1 MEKYA
6 KVIVRS
12 NTFHTDNLFTYKIP
26 EFLKNQIYVGHRV
39 LVPFGKGNKPT
50 EAFVFK
56 ISDTLEEDIKLKEVV
71 DVLDEEPIFKLEDLE
86 LVNWMKNRYLCT
98 YIDCINLIY
107 PKGYKV
113 NNYKVVSLSDEV
125 LNLNENEFTD
135 LLSSLDDIQKDIISK
150 INISKGKLV
159 GGTDLLTDNRY
170 CIDITNLKK
179 PFTLEIPSISIV
191 IPGGI
196 NSSDIVELPIPTNQ
210 GKIDINK
217 NIMINNEDEMFMKA
231 NPHVNIVSIQREGEY
246 YTKDGNRTITFK
258 LPKQN
263 DDKLFIK
270 VLGSEYEIKGPWK
283 IIID

>member
-56 ISDTLEEDIKLKEVV
+56 ISDTLEEDMKLKEVV

-135 LLSSLDDIQKDIISK
+135 LLSSLDDIQKYIISNYFYK
-150 INISKGKLV
+150 
-159 GGTDLLTDNRY
+159 
-170 CIDITNLKK
+170 
-179 PFTLEIPSISIV
+179 
-191 IPGGI
+191 
-196 NSSDIVELPIPTNQ
+196 NSYN
-210 GKIDINK
+210 
-217 NIMINNEDEMFMKA
+217 
-231 NPHVNIVSIQREGEY
+231 
-246 YTKDGNRTITFK
+246 
-258 LPKQN
+258 
-263 DDKLFIK
+263 
-270 VLGSEYEIKGPWK
+270 
-283 IIID
+283 

>member
-56 ISDTLEEDIKLKEVV
+56 ISDTLEEDMKLKEVV

-135 LLSSLDDIQKDIISK
+135 LLSSLDDIQKYIISK
-150 INISKGKLV
+150 INISKGKLK
-159 GGTDLLTDNRY
+159 TEK
-170 CIDITNLKK
+170 LKK
-179 PFTLEIPSISIV
+179 IPN
-191 IPGGI
+191 I
-196 NSSDIVELPIPTNQ
+196 N
-210 GKIDINK
+210 
-217 NIMINNEDEMFMKA
+217 
-231 NPHVNIVSIQREGEY
+231 
-246 YTKDGNRTITFK
+246 
-258 LPKQN
+258 
-263 DDKLFIK
+263 
-270 VLGSEYEIKGPWK
+270 
-283 IIID
+283 

>member
-26 EFLKNQIYVGHRV
+26 EFLKNQICVGHRV

-56 ISDTLEEDIKLKEVV
+56 ISDTLEEDMKLKEVV

-135 LLSSLDDIQKDIISK
+135 LLSSLDDIQKYIISNYFYNNTVLFSILLFSK
-150 INISKGKLV
+150 HNINCISKEN
-159 GGTDLLTDNRY
+159 T
-170 CIDITNLKK
+170 
-179 PFTLEIPSISIV
+179 
-191 IPGGI
+191 
-196 NSSDIVELPIPTNQ
+196 
-210 GKIDINK
+210 
-217 NIMINNEDEMFMKA
+217 
-231 NPHVNIVSIQREGEY
+231 
-246 YTKDGNRTITFK
+246 
-258 LPKQN
+258 
-263 DDKLFIK
+263 
-270 VLGSEYEIKGPWK
+270 
-283 IIID
+283 